1 MKKKNISQHHD
12 NIKYSQVNNLILKKC
27 VEVMSP
33 WLGRYGVNK
42 KEYLE
47 SFAIRKII

>member
-1 MKKKNISQHHD
+1 MNKKTISQHHD
-12 NIKYSQVNNLILKKC
+12 NIKYRQVNNLILKKN

-33 WLGRYGVNK
+33 WLGRYGVNE

-47 SFAIRKII
+47 SLAI